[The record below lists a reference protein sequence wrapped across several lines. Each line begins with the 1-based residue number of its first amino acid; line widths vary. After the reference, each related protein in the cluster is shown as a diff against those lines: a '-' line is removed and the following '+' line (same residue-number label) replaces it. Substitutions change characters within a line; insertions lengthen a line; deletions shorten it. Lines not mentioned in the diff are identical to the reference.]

1 MSAVIPWLFGAVGK
15 YLLIAVV
22 GVSALAWI
30 RADAAAPY
38 KAEIAELEASLAQRV
53 EIEQGDKARAKAD
66 RAEIRR
72 LMAQVEA
79 IVNESGDSCNFDS
92 SQRELLHR
100 LAVGK
105 N

>member
-1 MSAVIPWLFGAVGK
+1 MSAIIPWLFGATGK
-15 YLLIAVV
+15 YVLIAVL

-38 KAEIAELEASLAQRV
+38 KAEIAELEASLARRA
-53 EIEQGDKARAKAD
+53 EIEKSDEARAKAD
-66 RAEIRR
+66 RAEIER

-79 IVNESGDSCNFDS
+79 IANESGDSCNFDS
-92 SQRELLHR
+92 AQRDRLLR
-100 LAVGK
+100 LSAGK